1 MKIKIAMAGYFFLA
15 GAVVFTAAQE
25 FLKKTVVLQVPG
37 MEKVRVNRHVYA
49 TVDGQS
55 LGMDLYRPPDAGSGQ
70 LLPAVIFINGIGSLD
85 LPGWGQYTGW
95 GRLVA
100 ASGLVGITYQTY
112 VPWAKTWEEILSG
125 ARSQTAMLLS
135 FIRDRSDE
143 LGVDIAR
150 TAVWACS
157 ANVEVGFPLAMEQ
170 RQLPFRCAVF
180 YYGDYSG
187 SPRQDLPVL
196 IARAGLDD
204 YALNK
209 ALDRC
214 LIEALKADISLELIN
229 YLQGRHA
236 FDVLDDTEDSRAAI
250 RRTIDFLVH
259 HLSGPSLSRP
269 EHVLTAQSLLE
280 WMRTGEKARA
290 WKLFRQRLDRFRVE
304 PPDDPLSFREVS
316 ESSLLGVGGDLAAE
330 NNGATAIEVF
340 SMAAEAYPESARVF
354 DVLARAQEAGGDY
367 ESALRNTQKTIDLL
381 EKAEDL
387 SEEEKGKIRECGLLR
402 IKRIRNLLSTE
413 VRKGGRPSAK
423 PPDKRTADLR
433 FEDYETNDVPSLW
446 LMQMRKYLKTGKW
459 PD

>member
-1 MKIKIAMAGYFFLA
+1 
-15 GAVVFTAAQE
+15 
-25 FLKKTVVLQVPG
+25 
-37 MEKVRVNRHVYA
+37 
-49 TVDGQS
+49 
-55 LGMDLYRPPDAGSGQ
+55 
-70 LLPAVIFINGIGSLD
+70 
-85 LPGWGQYTGW
+85 
-95 GRLVA
+95 
-100 ASGLVGITYQTY
+100 
-112 VPWAKTWEEILSG
+112 
-125 ARSQTAMLLS
+125 
-135 FIRDRSDE
+135 
-143 LGVDIAR
+143 
-150 TAVWACS
+150 
-157 ANVEVGFPLAMEQ
+157 
-170 RQLPFRCAVF
+170 
-180 YYGDYSG
+180 
-187 SPRQDLPVL
+187 
-196 IARAGLDD
+196 
-204 YALNK
+204 
-209 ALDRC
+209 
-214 LIEALKADISLELIN
+214 
-229 YLQGRHA
+229 
-236 FDVLDDTEDSRAAI
+236 
-250 RRTIDFLVH
+250 
-259 HLSGPSLSRP
+259 
-269 EHVLTAQSLLE
+269 VLTAQSLLE